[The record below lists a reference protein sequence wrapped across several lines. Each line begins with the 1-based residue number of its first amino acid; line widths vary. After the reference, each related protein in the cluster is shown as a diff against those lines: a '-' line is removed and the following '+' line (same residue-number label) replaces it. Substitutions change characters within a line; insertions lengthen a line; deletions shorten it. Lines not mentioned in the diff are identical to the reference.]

1 MARSEDTEER
11 KLSASDAFNMFP
23 LRNAQRDDFDSSL
36 AYMIYLQREEEAKA
50 EIFKPSSSAQKEQKP
65 LTIVEET
72 KTPTPKE
79 GLGFIEISGRIVIVV
94 FCSLL
99 ALSHKL
105 EEENTVDVYIPETS
119 KTANKDF
126 LEHEGVLQDIAR
138 VEQKKKTVTPL
149 ILKLESEDKGLFVFL
164 PPGNTATEF
173 NKIVVCHQMRAEK
186 STGPSKSVTETFTGI
201 MHFTPADGF
210 TKKAIYEETSPT
222 YAAHS
227 YDLYKYGNIQM
238 TACPSKL
245 YKLAQGADDASIMVR
260 ELNAET
266 YFGTGLRGKINH
278 LINKF

>member
-1 MARSEDTEER
+1 
-11 KLSASDAFNMFP
+11 
-23 LRNAQRDDFDSSL
+23 
-36 AYMIYLQREEEAKA
+36 
-50 EIFKPSSSAQKEQKP
+50 
-65 LTIVEET
+65 V
-72 KTPTPKE
+72 
-79 GLGFIEISGRIVIVV
+79 
-94 FCSLL
+94 
-99 ALSHKL
+99 
-105 EEENTVDVYIPETS
+105 
-119 KTANKDF
+119 ANKDF
-126 LEHEGVLQDIAR
+126 LEHEGVLQDITR

-238 TACPSKL
+238 TACPTKL